1 MQKIFLIA
9 LVGAL
14 GTLAR
19 YFLQG
24 WIQRGLGGSF
34 PWGTL
39 IVNLSGCFL
48 FGLIWAAAEERF
60 LISPE
65 WRTVLLVGFL
75 GALTTFSSFVFETGE
90 LLRDT
95 QWRMVIVNVVAQNGL
110 GLISFF
116 LGLFV
121 GRIF

>member
-1 MQKIFLIA
+1 MQKILLIA
-9 LVGAL
+9 CVGAC
-14 GTLAR
+14 GTVAR

-24 WIQRGLGGSF
+24 WIQQLFGPNF

-39 IVNLSGCFL
+39 VVNVAGCFL
-48 FGLIWAAAEERF
+48 FGMVWTLAEERF
-60 LISPE
+60 FIGPE
-65 WRTVLLVGFL
+65 LRVLLLIGFL
-75 GALTTFSSFVFETGE
+75 GSFTTFSSFVFETAE
-90 LLRDT
+90 LVRDT
-95 QWRMVIVNVVAQNGL
+95 QWRMAVVNVLAQNGV